1 MRFAL
6 ALMILSCATHPTP
19 PPKPPTTVDPEQVAF
34 GPDERAG
41 ELAFLRD
48 ALRETYSHLDTKKQ
62 QWGVDLDER
71 FAHYEPLIRQAD
83 TWDRYERVM
92 VAFVSEFH
100 DAHLAWRRKRG
111 ATEKKRRIVRL
122 GLETRFVGDQ
132 LIV

>member
-1 MRFAL
+1 MMRWAAL
-6 ALMILSCATHPTP
+6 ALIVFACATP
-19 PPKPPTTVDPEQVAF
+19 PRAKPKPPAVDPDAVPF

-48 ALRETYSHLDTKKQ
+48 VLRETYSHLDTKKQ

-71 FAHYEPLIRQAD
+71 FARYEPAIRKAD

-100 DAHLAWRRKRG
+100 DAHL
-111 ATEKKRRIVRL
+111 
-122 GLETRFVGDQ
+122 
-132 LIV
+132 